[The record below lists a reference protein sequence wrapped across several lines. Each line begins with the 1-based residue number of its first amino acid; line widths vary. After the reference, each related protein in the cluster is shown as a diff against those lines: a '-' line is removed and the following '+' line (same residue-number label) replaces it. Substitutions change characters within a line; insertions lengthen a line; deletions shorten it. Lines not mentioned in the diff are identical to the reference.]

1 MDSVIL
7 QEEKE
12 FVLLPYDN
20 HETQEDN
27 GSGFHTSLDIEHGT
41 FDLHGKD
48 SDVASNLGN
57 FEYMPSTFLD
67 LSTKEFGMM
76 TQTHDAQG
84 NKLETVSIHPFLKL
98 KQIAMKETEDQNKVS
113 VEDRMQSVRY
123 MCFIPY
129 RDGAIHCREATEAIV
144 FDSSID
150 IYKRYYFFSNNERYF
165 KLTDDIV
172 HYIHPL
178 FFQRGKSEG
187 YPFELIIRSARY
199 ILSFYHVET
208 DTRQSV
214 LDWLLDIADDNTEAH
229 RVRAEVADVLI
240 TCGEPDEAEF
250 GLGIIQQIGVKKDF
264 YDSEENIHGSDI
276 GKSAKNILRALQT
289 SISKQDLDSVSCD
302 EIFNYILPYAL
313 ELEDKQMIE
322 SFFLRVQTDP
332 TRFERLTLLDILKLV
347 YIKLKQQPEKYF
359 NTGKVRLYQ
368 EISDAVDTCATGY
381 MIRILNVMQGIV
393 EGKEFVLRM
402 SPKDEIRSVVFSKM
416 NLILRS
422 LPSEEQQR
430 ILESIEYPDKNG
442 RTDAIEFVRC
452 YDPREELWEEYNM
465 IISEDEFE
473 MIVQECLDQ
482 YINV

>member
-1 MDSVIL
+1 MESSGDII
-7 QEEKE
+7 
-12 FVLLPYDN
+12 LPYDDN
-20 HETQEDN
+20 EIQQDN
-27 GSGFHTSLDIEHGT
+27 GSGFHTSVDIEQGT
-41 FDLHGKD
+41 FDLLVKD
-48 SDVASNLGN
+48 SDVASQLGN
-57 FEYMPSTFLD
+57 FEYMPSTFQH

-76 TQTHDAQG
+76 TQTHDTQG
-84 NKLETVSIHPFLKL
+84 NKLETIAIHPFLKL
-98 KQIAMKETEDQNKVS
+98 KEIAINGSKDGNKVS

-129 RDGAIHCREATEAIV
+129 RDGATHCREAAEAIV

-178 FFQRGKSEG
+178 FFQKGLTEG

-199 ILSFYHVET
+199 ILSFYHIET

-250 GLGIIQQIGVKKDF
+250 GLGIIEQIGVRKDF
-264 YDSEENIHGSDI
+264 YESEENIHGKDI

-289 SISKQDLDSVSCD
+289 TISKQELDSVSCD

-313 ELEDKQMIE
+313 ELVDKQMID

-347 YIKLKQQPEKYF
+347 YLKLKQQPEKYF
-359 NTGKVRLYQ
+359 NTGCVRLYQ

-402 SPKDEIRSVVFSKM
+402 SPKDEIRSVVFAKM

-442 RTDAIEFVRC
+442 RTDSLEFVRC
-452 YDPREELWEEYNM
+452 YDPREELWDEYKM
-465 IISEDEFE
+465 LLTEDEFE
-473 MIVQECLDQ
+473 LIVQESLDQ
-482 YINV
+482 YINA

>member
-1 MDSVIL
+1 MESSGDII
-7 QEEKE
+7 
-12 FVLLPYDN
+12 LPYDDN
-20 HETQEDN
+20 EIQQDN
-27 GSGFHTSLDIEHGT
+27 GSGFHTSVDIEQGT
-41 FDLHGKD
+41 FDLLVKD
-48 SDVASNLGN
+48 SDVASQLGN
-57 FEYMPSTFLD
+57 FEYMPSTFQH

-76 TQTHDAQG
+76 TQTHDTQG
-84 NKLETVSIHPFLKL
+84 NKLETIAIHPFLKL
-98 KQIAMKETEDQNKVS
+98 KEIAINGSKDGNKVS

-129 RDGAIHCREATEAIV
+129 REGSTHCREAAEAIV

-178 FFQRGKSEG
+178 FFQKGLTEG

-208 DTRQSV
+208 DTRQTV

-250 GLGIIQQIGVKKDF
+250 GLGIIEQIGLRKDF
-264 YDSEENIHGSDI
+264 YESEENIHGKDI

-289 SISKQDLDSVSCD
+289 SISKQELDSVSCD

-313 ELEDKQMIE
+313 ELVDKQMID

-347 YIKLKQQPEKYF
+347 YLKLKQQPEKYF
-359 NTGKVRLYQ
+359 NTGCVRLYQ

-402 SPKDEIRSVVFSKM
+402 SPKDEIRSVVFAKM

-442 RTDAIEFVRC
+442 RTDSLEFVRC
-452 YDPREELWEEYNM
+452 YDPREELWDEYKM
-465 IISEDEFE
+465 LLTEDEFE
-473 MIVQECLDQ
+473 LIVQESLDQ
-482 YINV
+482 YINA